1 MLNVARVAIMGC
13 CFLIKMSTFAP
24 LYAEE
29 RPFRKRGTLLII
41 NFFLLSKQYES
52 IRNRF
57 HFDSRFV

>member
-1 MLNVARVAIMGC
+1 MLNLALATYLSYCIS
-13 CFLIKMSTFAP
+13 IKMSTFAL

-29 RPFRKRGTLLII
+29 RPFRKRWPLLII
-41 NFFLLSKQYES
+41 NILLSKQYES

>member
-1 MLNVARVAIMGC
+1 MLNLTLATYLSYCIS
-13 CFLIKMSTFAP
+13 IKMSIFAP

-29 RPFRKRGTLLII
+29 RPFRKRWPLLII
-41 NFFLLSKQYES
+41 NFLLSKQYES